1 MMFEQQNATI
11 FEDNGSDAIPVLSAM
26 LSEKL
31 KCKPSHDRIGS
42 TFIMEEI
49 ATDVNSDGV
58 VSLRTVRNF
67 LEELIFAVQKSQNKL
82 IVSWDSVCKRFYDM
96 MSSDDCPDED
106 IALLGRYQLSMPFFQ
121 YQLDEKVLEA
131 WTGLDDVV
139 EVFSLPEFEGFECF
153 REVRPPHSLMITVNA
168 RLCSPCLEKVSVAV
182 STEDLVAPL
191 AESPEFGNY
200 APFLNVDSKLDEA
213 TSLDNCGAEDGG
225 DSQQKK
231 CLDSGIE
238 HSAEISDSNSSISS
252 TMPEDTAEQLADLL
266 ALIEPAK
273 PSVIAPEPTD
283 LPDPFALF
291 DGTARPS
298 GEAATAVRHF
308 TASKCES
315 KNGPLIELEDDALG
329 ARNRAENTQPSS
341 QSEELPSAAQFDP
354 FWESS
359 SPGNEASTANRL
371 ENSGAPTGSKSEA
384 EEGDSE
390 VRETS
395 HNLESKATTSR
406 SILVGLDDVLF
417 PDVNDKV
424 IDYLRL
430 IREEVAGQGRNGVS
444 IQLER
449 ILAKLHEEISAEWID
464 YVLYYVPQ
472 VTILPMD
479 GQVFVAWGD
488 T

>member
-31 KCKPSHDRIGS
+31 KCKPSHDRIGTNLSS

-131 WTGLDDVV
+131 WTGLDNVV

-191 AESPEFGNY
+191 AESPEVDLIDFG
-200 APFLNVDSKLDEA
+200 ASGFPDS
-213 TSLDNCGAEDGG
+213 
-225 DSQQKK
+225 
-231 CLDSGIE
+231 
-238 HSAEISDSNSSISS
+238 SSISS

-273 PSVIAPEPTD
+273 PSVTAPEPTD

-298 GEAATAVRHF
+298 GEAATAVRLS
-308 TASKCES
+308 TASKSES

-341 QSEELPSAAQFDP
+341 ESEELPSAAQFDP

-371 ENSGAPTGSKSEA
+371 ENSGAPTGSTSVGVTSVSPHTRGQSAAKEGSIQEA

-406 SILVGLDDVLF
+406 SILDDVLF
-417 PDVNDKV
+417 PDVNDTV

-444 IQLER
+444 VQFES

>member
-1 MMFEQQNATI
+1 
-11 FEDNGSDAIPVLSAM
+11 
-26 LSEKL
+26 
-31 KCKPSHDRIGS
+31 
-42 TFIMEEI
+42 
-49 ATDVNSDGV
+49 
-58 VSLRTVRNF
+58 
-67 LEELIFAVQKSQNKL
+67 
-82 IVSWDSVCKRFYDM
+82 
-96 MSSDDCPDED
+96 
-106 IALLGRYQLSMPFFQ
+106 
-121 YQLDEKVLEA
+121 
-131 WTGLDDVV
+131 
-139 EVFSLPEFEGFECF
+139 
-153 REVRPPHSLMITVNA
+153 
-168 RLCSPCLEKVSVAV
+168 
-182 STEDLVAPL
+182 
-191 AESPEFGNY
+191 
-200 APFLNVDSKLDEA
+200 
-213 TSLDNCGAEDGG
+213 
-225 DSQQKK
+225 
-231 CLDSGIE
+231 
-238 HSAEISDSNSSISS
+238 
-252 TMPEDTAEQLADLL
+252 MPEDTAEQLADLL

-273 PSVIAPEPTD
+273 PSVTAPEPTD

-298 GEAATAVRHF
+298 GEAATAVRLF
-308 TASKCES
+308 TASKSGS

-329 ARNRAENTQPSS
+329 ARNRADNTQPSS
-341 QSEELPSAAQFDP
+341 ESDELPSAAQFDP

-371 ENSGAPTGSKSEA
+371 ENSGAPTGSTSEA

-406 SILVGLDDVLF
+406 SILDDVLF

-444 IQLER
+444 IQLES

-472 VTILPMD
+472 VTILPMN